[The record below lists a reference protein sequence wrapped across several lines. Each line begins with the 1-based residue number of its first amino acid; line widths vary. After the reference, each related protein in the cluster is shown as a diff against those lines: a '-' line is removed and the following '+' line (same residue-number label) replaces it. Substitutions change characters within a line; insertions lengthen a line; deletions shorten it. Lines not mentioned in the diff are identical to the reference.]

1 MSKATLL
8 RKERLQILDKL
19 EQKFGGRDGGPF
31 IPILYLTIATVVC
44 LIGATI
50 PQHMA
55 TYKLFA
61 QTSLLCLTLLAI
73 TIITSRKH
81 LAVKQLKRT
90 AAIIGI
96 TMALTG
102 CSGLFVPDFSKTTPL
117 IEYLHEA
124 DREYKTGHAGGIAL
138 FGFGFGFGFGL
149 DDATVE
155 TAMTN
160 GNIAKAYAVET
171 NSSFGWIAV
180 ARVKVYGE

>member
-50 PQHMA
+50 PHIA

-61 QTSLLCLTLLAI
+61 QTSILCLILLAI

-102 CSGLFVPDFSKTTPL
+102 CSGLFVPDFSQTTPL
-117 IEYLHEA
+117 LEYLHEA
-124 DREYKTGHAGGIAL
+124 DREYKTGHAGGVAL
-138 FGFGFGFGFGL
+138 FGYGL

-155 TAMTN
+155 TSMTN
-160 GNIAKAYAVET
+160 GNITKAYAVET